1 MRFMIAA
8 GPPTKRPPQIGFL
21 AEFRVAA
28 WFGTVGLA
36 LLLALSAAARAEE
49 EKPKLG
55 EFIPATPP
63 QPAPEAAFTDVD
75 GKPASL
81 GDFKGRPAIVNL
93 WATWCQPCLKE
104 MPSLERLQS
113 NFGDR
118 LIVAAVSEDRQGA
131 KAVTPFVANIGLKNV
146 KIYLDPKA
154 ELGHAF
160 KVRGLPTSV
169 VVDAAGMVVGKVEGA
184 ADWNSAGMLAVL
196 RPFLD
201 NEAITLKKAAR

>member
-1 MRFMIAA
+1 
-8 GPPTKRPPQIGFL
+8 
-21 AEFRVAA
+21 
-28 WFGTVGLA
+28 
-36 LLLALSAAARAEE
+36 
-49 EKPKLG
+49 
-55 EFIPATPP
+55 
-63 QPAPEAAFTDVD
+63 
-75 GKPASL
+75 
-81 GDFKGRPAIVNL
+81 
-93 WATWCQPCLKE
+93 

-131 KAVTPFVANIGLKNV
+131 KAVTPFVAKIGLKNV